1 MLYLGQWVLPHSL
14 AESGFSPCRG
24 DSLVIFIMSELT
36 ISEQLKLLP
45 QQPGVYL
52 FKNRFGNVLYVGKA
66 KVLKHRVR
74 SYFQAATDLSD
85 WKRLMLPQIDLI
97 DTIPVDTETDAIVLE
112 DQLIKDYQPRF
123 NTLAKDDKSF
133 LYIHITD
140 EQFPRVLAVRRP
152 DPTNGGIFYGPYPY
166 AKSLRDVLKLL
177 HTVFQYRTCR
187 TLPRKACLEYYL
199 GNCQAPCI
207 QNITEEAYRQQ
218 IDRIIAFF
226 EGKLTGFT
234 AELSADMQQAAKEQ
248 NFEKAA
254 RVRNQIQAVERLQ
267 ALRKT
272 PRQYLLEKMQ
282 KTHLDIDLG
291 AQELSQALSL
301 DKPLH
306 RIEVYDI
313 SHHQGKHIVGSM
325 IVFID
330 GLPAKEEYRRFKIRT
345 VTTGQSDDFKSM
357 REVVTRRLK
366 RDWPLPDL
374 AIMDG
379 GKGQLSAVDKLWQ
392 MAGVSVVS
400 LAKKREELFL
410 PDHPIPVTLPA
421 GSQGLFLVQRM
432 RDEAHRFAITYYRLL
447 HSKAMTAA
455 RRQAKL
461 KA

>member
-1 MLYLGQWVLPHSL
+1 M
-14 AESGFSPCRG
+14 A
-24 DSLVIFIMSELT
+24 ELT
-36 ISEQLKLLP
+36 IAEQLKLLP
-45 QQPGVYL
+45 NQPGVYL

-74 SYFQAATDLSD
+74 SYFQAGTELSEL
-85 WKRLMLPQIDLI
+85 KQLMIPQIDLI
-97 DTIPVDTETDAIVLE
+97 DTIPVATETDAIVLE

-140 EQFPRVLAVRRP
+140 EDFPRVLAVRRP
-152 DPTNGGIFYGPYPY
+152 ELGSGGIFYGPYPY

-177 HTVFQYRTCR
+177 HTIFQYRTCR
-187 TLPRKACLEYYL
+187 VLPHKACLEYYL

-207 QNITEEAYRQQ
+207 EQISQADYLKQ
-218 IDRIIAFF
+218 IDRIITFF
-226 EGKLTGFT
+226 EGKLTGFA
-234 AELSADMQQAAKEQ
+234 AELTREMQHAAEQ
-248 NFEKAA
+248 QLFEKAA
-254 RVRNQIQAVERLQ
+254 RIRNQIQAVERLQ

-272 PRQYLLEKMQ
+272 PRQYLLEQMQ
-282 KTHLDIDLG
+282 KTTLDVQTG
-291 AQELSQALSL
+291 TQELAQGLGL

-330 GLPAKEEYRRFKIRT
+330 GLPDKAEYRRFKIRT
-345 VTTGQSDDFKSM
+345 VIGQSDDFKSL

-379 GKGQLSAVDKLWQ
+379 GKGQLSAVDQLWA
-392 MAGVSVVS
+392 MANVSVAA

-410 PDHPIPVTLPA
+410 PGNPIPVTLPA

-432 RDEAHRFAITYYRLL
+432 RDEAHRFAISYYRLL

-455 RRQAKL
+455 RRQA
-461 KA
+461 

>member
-1 MLYLGQWVLPHSL
+1 M
-14 AESGFSPCRG
+14 A
-24 DSLVIFIMSELT
+24 ELT
-36 ISEQLKLLP
+36 IAEQLKLLP
-45 QQPGVYL
+45 NQPGVYL
-52 FKNRFGNVLYVGKA
+52 FKNRFGNVLYIGKA

-74 SYFQAATDLSD
+74 SYFQAGTDLSEL
-85 WKRLMLPQIDLI
+85 KVLMIPQIDLI
-97 DTIPVDTETDAIVLE
+97 DTIPVATETDAIVLE

-140 EQFPRVLAVRRP
+140 EAFPRVLAVRRP
-152 DPTNGGIFYGPYPY
+152 ELGSGGIFYGPYPY

-177 HTVFQYRTCR
+177 HTIFQYRTCK

-207 QNITEEAYRQQ
+207 DLISQSDYLKQ

-234 AELSADMQQAAKEQ
+234 AELTIDMQRAAEQ
-248 NFEKAA
+248 HLFEKAA
-254 RVRNQIQAVERLQ
+254 RIRNQIQAVERLQ

-272 PRQYLLEKMQ
+272 PRQYLLEQMQ
-282 KTHLDIDLG
+282 KTTLDVHTG
-291 AQELSQALSL
+291 TQELAQALGL

-325 IVFID
+325 IVFTD
-330 GLPAKEEYRRFKIRT
+330 GLPDKAEYRRFKIRT
-345 VTTGQSDDFKSM
+345 VVGQSDDFKSL
-357 REVVTRRLK
+357 REVVTRRIK

-379 GKGQLSAVDKLWQ
+379 GKGQLSAVDQLW
-392 MAGVSVVS
+392 ALAKVPVAA

-432 RDEAHRFAITYYRLL
+432 RDEAHRFAISYYRLL

-455 RRQAKL
+455 RRQA
-461 KA
+461 

>member
-1 MLYLGQWVLPHSL
+1 M
-14 AESGFSPCRG
+14 A
-24 DSLVIFIMSELT
+24 ELT
-36 ISEQLKLLP
+36 IAEQLKLLSD
-45 QQPGVYL
+45 QPGVYL

-66 KVLKHRVR
+66 KVLKNRVR
-74 SYFQAATDLSD
+74 SYFQAGADLSEL
-85 WKRLMLPQIDLI
+85 KQIMIPQIDVI
-97 DTIPVDTETDAIVLE
+97 DTIPVDTETDALVLE

-152 DPTNGGIFYGPYPY
+152 DLAAGGIFYGPYPY
-166 AKSLRDVLKLL
+166 AKSLRVVLKLL

-187 TLPRKACLEYYL
+187 TLPHKACLEYYI

-207 QNITEEAYRQQ
+207 ENISEADYRKQ
-218 IDRIIAFF
+218 IDRIISFF
-226 EGKLTGFT
+226 EGKLTGFQAELT
-234 AELSADMQQAAKEQ
+234 AEMDGAAREQ

-254 RVRNQIQAVERLQ
+254 RLRNQLQAIEYLG

-282 KTHLDIDLG
+282 SKNLDIVAG
-291 AQELSQALSL
+291 AQELGTALGIQ
-301 DKPLH
+301 KPLH

-325 IVFID
+325 IVFVD
-330 GLPAKEEYRRFKIRT
+330 GLPDKAEYRRFKIRS
-345 VTTGQSDDFKSM
+345 VVGQSDDFKSL

-379 GKGQLSAVDKLWQ
+379 GKGQLSAVDQLWA
-392 MAGVSVVS
+392 MAKVSVAA

-410 PDHPIPVTLPA
+410 PDQPIPVTLPA

-447 HSKAMTAA
+447 HSKAMTQA
-455 RRQAKL
+455 RRQGSNS
-461 KA
+461 